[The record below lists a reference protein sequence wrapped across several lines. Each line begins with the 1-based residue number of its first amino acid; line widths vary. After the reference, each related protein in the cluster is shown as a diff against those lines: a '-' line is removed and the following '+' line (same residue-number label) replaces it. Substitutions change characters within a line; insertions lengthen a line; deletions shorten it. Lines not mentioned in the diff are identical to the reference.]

1 MSDKIFIGSD
11 VVDLD
16 TGQKKNITKVVLTR
30 SNDTWFEAGDDSGD
44 TLESTNPWATQA
56 MAEAILAEVKGVSY
70 LPYTATD
77 ALLDPAAE
85 IGDSV
90 TIGGVYSEI
99 VSMDLDLGVAGCVGL
114 SAPGVDEIED
124 EYPYKSS
131 GDREAQRENKRLY
144 SLITKTDEEIRLY
157 VANEIEGLEA
167 EFSVTA
173 GEIRSYVDDQI
184 NGVNSTISQTASQ
197 ITAYVND
204 EINGVSSE
212 ISQTASSLT
221 AKINSVDGRV
231 TSLSAD
237 LNGIEA
243 SVTGLE
249 GDYSS
254 LSIRLGSIESTV
266 SDVEGNL
273 STVRQTVNGL
283 EITTSGLEDSVDG
296 LGNGTTRI
304 SGYCIQTG
312 KIAAEYLEVGDLIA
326 SRIGSGYVDLLD
338 SRDRVVGTMSISSSS
353 SAMSG
358 QGVNISAPAIGLN
371 AEDGDVFINSANSAT
386 YLHIN
391 DSDVTCKGGFRPTGN
406 GTWNLGNSSNKWA
419 AVYAAT
425 GTIQT
430 SDRNQKTDI
439 VYGLDDYDS
448 LFDGLKVC
456 TYRMKDGGKRKHPG
470 LIAQDIEET
479 MLSVGVSDMDFAGFI
494 KSPDGNGGYDYA
506 LRYGEFIPLLIDQV
520 QKLKSRVAGL
530 EATA

>member
-1 MSDKIFIGSD
+1 MSEKFAVGQSLTASENNGKYKPVSRVTLLLDDNNEITSGD
-11 VVDLD
+11 D
-16 TGQKKNITKVVLTR
+16 TGYEIVA
-30 SNDTWFEAGDDSGD
+30 SC
-44 TLESTNPWATQA
+44 PHATQA
-56 MAEAILAEVKGVSY
+56 MADAILSRMKG
-70 LPYTATD
+70 YTYQAFSASD
-77 ALLDPAAE
+77 
-85 IGDSV
+85 V
-90 TIGGVYSEI
+90 TIDPSFELGDGVTADGIYGMIGS
-99 VSMDLDLGVAGCVGL
+99 VSDDGIGFPSI
-114 SAPGVDEIED
+114 SAPGEAELDD
-124 EYPYKSS
+124 EYPSEGPLTQEINRNIKSVRS
-131 GDREAQRENKRLY
+131 E
-144 SLITKTDEEIRLY
+144 ITKTAEEIRLY
-157 VANEIEGLEA
+157 VVNEIEGLEA

-184 NGVNSTISQTASQ
+184 NGVNSTITQTA
-197 ITAYVND
+197 N
-204 EINGVSSE
+204 
-212 ISQTASSLT
+212 SLT
-221 AKINSVDGRV
+221 AQINAVDGRV

-243 SVTGLE
+243 RVQGVE

-254 LSIRLGSIESTV
+254 LSIKLGSIESTV
-266 SDVEGNL
+266 SDLEGNL

-296 LGNGTTRI
+296 LGNGTTTI

-312 KIAAEYLEVGDLIA
+312 KIAAEYLEVDNIIA
-326 SRIGSGYVDLLD
+326 SRIGSGYVDLLN
-338 SRDRVVGTMSISSSS
+338 SSGRSVGTMSISSSS

-371 AEDGDVFINSANSAT
+371 AEDGDVYLNSRGNAT
-386 YLHIN
+386 YLHVN
-391 DSDVTCKGGFRPTGN
+391 EDDVSCKGGFNPSGS
-406 GTWNLGNSSNKWA
+406 WNLGSSSRKWA
-419 AVYAAT
+419 NVYAT
-425 GTIQT
+425 NGTIQT

-439 VYGLDDYDS
+439 AYGLDGYDS

-479 MLSVGVSDMDFAGFI
+479 MLEVGVSDMDFAGFI

-520 QKLKSRVAGL
+520 QKLKARVAGL

>member
-1 MSDKIFIGSD
+1 MLDRIYIGK
-11 VVDLD
+11 DLASLD
-16 TGQKKNITKVVLTR
+16 FSPEFPPISKVVAKR
-30 SNDTWFEAGDDSGD
+30 SSDTWFESGDDTGR
-44 TLESTNPWATQA
+44 TLEFTNPWATQE
-56 MAEAILAEVKGVSY
+56 MADSVLAQAKGFVYKPFSGQ
-70 LPYTATD
+70 D
-77 ALLDPAAE
+77 AVYPITAE
-85 IGDSV
+85 IGDAV
-90 TIGGVYSEI
+90 TIGSKYSFLAAAEI
-99 VSMDLDLGVAGCVGL
+99 DYNALTVADI
-114 SAPGVDEIED
+114 SAPED
-124 EYPYKSS
+124 EELDHEYPFKTTEQK
-131 GDREAQRENKRLY
+131 EADRENKRLY

-157 VANEIEGLEA
+157 VTNEIEGLEA

-184 NGVNSTISQTASQ
+184 NGVNSTITQTA
-197 ITAYVND
+197 N
-204 EINGVSSE
+204 
-212 ISQTASSLT
+212 SLT
-221 AKINSVDGRV
+221 AQINAVDGRV
-231 TSLSAD
+231 TTLSAD
-237 LNGIEA
+237 LDSIEA

-283 EITTSGLEDSVDG
+283 EITTSDLEDSVGG
-296 LGNGTTRI
+296 LGNGTTTI

-312 KIAAEYLEVGDLIA
+312 KIAAEYLEVEDIIA
-326 SRIGSGYVDLLD
+326 SRIGSGYVDLLN
-338 SRDRVVGTMSISSSS
+338 SSGSSVGTISISSSS

-358 QGVNISAPAIGLN
+358 QGVNITAPAIGLN
-371 AEDGDVFINSANSAT
+371 ADDGDVFISSAYEAT

-391 DSDVTCKGGFRPTGN
+391 DSDVTCKGGFRPTGS
-406 GTWNLGNSSNKWA
+406 GTWNLGSSSNKWA
-419 AVYAAT
+419 NVYAT
-425 GTIQT
+425 NGTIQT

-439 VYGLDDYDS
+439 VYGLDDYEP

-479 MLSVGVSDMDFAGFI
+479 MLTVGVSDMDFAGLI
-494 KSPDGNGGYDYA
+494 KTDNGDGTYDYA
-506 LRYGEFIPLLIDQV
+506 LRYSEFIPLLIDQV

>member
-11 VVDLD
+11 VADLD
-16 TGQKKNITKVVLTR
+16 VGQEKNITKVILSR
-30 SNDTWFEAGDDSGD
+30 STDTWFEAGDDSGD
-44 TLESTNPWATQA
+44 TLEVTNPWATQA
-56 MAEAILAEVKGVSY
+56 MADAILAEVKSAAY

-85 IGDSV
+85 IGDGV

-99 VSMDLDLGVAGCVGL
+99 VFMDLDLGVVECVGL

-131 GDREAQRENKRLY
+131 GDREADRENKRIY

-157 VANEIEGLEA
+157 VANEIEGLES

-184 NGVNSTISQTASQ
+184 NGVNSTITQTA
-197 ITAYVND
+197 N
-204 EINGVSSE
+204 
-212 ISQTASSLT
+212 SLT
-221 AKINSVDGRV
+221 ARINAVDGRV
-231 TSLSAD
+231 TTLSAD
-237 LNGIEA
+237 LDGIEA

-254 LSIRLGSIESTV
+254 ISIKLGQIESSV

-283 EITTSGLEDSVDG
+283 EITTSDLEDSVGG
-296 LGNGTTRI
+296 LGDGTTRI

-312 KIAAEYLEVGDLIA
+312 KISAEFLEVGDVIA
-326 SRIGSGYVDLLD
+326 SRIGSGSVDLLD
-338 SRDRVVGTMSISSSS
+338 SRERVVGTMSISSSS

-358 QGVNISAPAIGLN
+358 QGVNITAPAIGLN
-371 AEDGDVFINSANSAT
+371 ADEGDVYISSAYEAT

-391 DSDVTCKGGFRPTGN
+391 DSDVTCKGGFRPTGS
-406 GTWNLGNSSNKWA
+406 GTWNLGSSSNKWA
-419 AVYAAT
+419 NVYAAN

-439 VYGLDDYDS
+439 VYGLDDYDA
-448 LFDGLKVC
+448 LFNGLRPCSYK
-456 TYRMKDGGKRKHPG
+456 MLDGGKRTHLG
-470 LIAQDIEET
+470 MISQDVEET
-479 MLSVGVSDMDFAGFI
+479 MSVTGVSDMDFAGFI
-494 KSPDGNGGYDYA
+494 KTDNGDGTYDYA
-506 LRYGEFIPLLIDQV
+506 LRYSEFIPLLIDQV

>member
-1 MSDKIFIGSD
+1 MSDKVFIGPD
-11 VVDLD
+11 VADLD
-16 TGQKKNITKVVLTR
+16 YGEKKVISKVILTR
-30 SNDTWFEAGDDSGD
+30 SSDTWFEAGDDTGD
-44 TLESTNPWATQA
+44 TLECSNPWATQA
-56 MAEAILAEVKGVSY
+56 MADAILAELQGSPAY
-70 LPYTATD
+70 LPYTAAD
-77 ALLDPAAE
+77 ALIDPAAE
-85 IGDSV
+85 IGDGV
-90 TIGGVYSEI
+90 TIGGIYSEI
-99 VSMDLDLGVAGCVGL
+99 VSMNVQMDGTFSAGL
-114 SAPGVDEIED
+114 AAPGVDEGED
-124 EYPYKSS
+124 EDPYQSS
-131 GDREAQRENKRLY
+131 GDREAQRENKRIY
-144 SLITKTDEEIRLY
+144 SLITKTDQEIRLY

-167 EFSVTA
+167 EFSITA

-184 NGVNSTISQTASQ
+184 TGVNSTISQTAS
-197 ITAYVND
+197 
-204 EINGVSSE
+204 
-212 ISQTASSLT
+212 SLT
-221 AKINSVDGRV
+221 AQINSVDGRI

-243 SVTGLE
+243 SVRGLE

-254 LSIRLGSIESTV
+254 LSIQLGQIESTV
-266 SDVEGNL
+266 SDMEGGI
-273 STVRQTVNGL
+273 STVRQTVKGL

-296 LGNGTTRI
+296 LGNGTTTI

-312 KIAAEYLEVGDLIA
+312 KISAEFLEVGDVIA

-338 SRDRVVGTMSISSSS
+338 SRDRSVGTISISSSS

-371 AEDGDVFINSANSAT
+371 AEDGDVYLNSRGNAT
-386 YLHIN
+386 YLHVN
-391 DSDVTCKGGFRPTGN
+391 EDDVSCKGGFNPSGS
-406 GTWNLGNSSNKWA
+406 WNLGSSSRKWA
-419 AVYAAT
+419 NVYAT
-425 GTIQT
+425 NGTIQT

-506 LRYGEFIPLLIDQV
+506 LRYGEFIPLLIDQE
-520 QKLKSRVAGL
+520 QKSKKRIADLEARIEKL

>member
-1 MSDKIFIGSD
+1 MSDKVFIGPD
-11 VVDLD
+11 VADLD
-16 TGQKKNITKVVLTR
+16 YGEKKVISKVILTR
-30 SNDTWFEAGDDSGD
+30 SSDTWFEAGDDTGD
-44 TLESTNPWATQA
+44 TVECSNPWATQA
-56 MAEAILAEVKGVSY
+56 MADAILAELQDSPAY
-70 LPYTATD
+70 LPYTAAD
-77 ALLDPAAE
+77 ALIDPAAE
-85 IGDSV
+85 IGDGV
-90 TIGGVYSEI
+90 TIGGIYSEI
-99 VSMDLDLGVAGCVGL
+99 VSMNVQMDGTFSAGL
-114 SAPGVDEIED
+114 AAPGVDEVED
-124 EYPYKSS
+124 DYPYQSS
-131 GDREAQRENKRLY
+131 GDREAQRENKRIY
-144 SLITKTDEEIRLY
+144 SLITKTDQEIRLY

-167 EFSVTA
+167 EFSITA

-184 NGVNSTISQTASQ
+184 TGVNSTISQTAS
-197 ITAYVND
+197 
-204 EINGVSSE
+204 
-212 ISQTASSLT
+212 SLT
-221 AKINSVDGRV
+221 AQINSVDGHI

-243 SVTGLE
+243 SVRGLE

-254 LSIRLGSIESTV
+254 LSIQLGQIESTV
-266 SDVEGNL
+266 SDMEGGI
-273 STVRQTVNGL
+273 STVRQTVKGL

-296 LGNGTTRI
+296 LGNGTTTI

-312 KIAAEYLEVGDLIA
+312 KISAEYLEVGDLIA

-430 SDRNQKTDI
+430 SDRNQKTNI
-439 VYGLDDYDS
+439 VYGLDVYDA
-448 LFDGLKVC
+448 LFDGLRPCSYKMV
-456 TYRMKDGGKRKHPG
+456 DGGKRTHLG
-470 LIAQDIEET
+470 MISQDVEET
-479 MLSVGVSDMDFAGFI
+479 MSVTGVSDMDFAGFI
-494 KSPDGNGGYDYA
+494 KTDNGDGTYDYA
-506 LRYGEFIPLLIDQV
+506 LRYSEFIPLLIDQV
-520 QKLKSRVAGL
+520 HKLKSRVAGL